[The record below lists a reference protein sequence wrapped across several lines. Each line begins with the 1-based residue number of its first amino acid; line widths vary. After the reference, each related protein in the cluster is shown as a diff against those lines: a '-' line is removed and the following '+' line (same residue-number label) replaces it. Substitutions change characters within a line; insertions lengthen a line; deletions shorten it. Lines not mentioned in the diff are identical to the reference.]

1 MNFQAKG
8 RGAIS
13 TVRVESAPGKPYPS
27 RTKLWH
33 RRWSGCESSR
43 AILFHALVF
52 IAAFLLIF
60 SRRPDAI
67 LNPQFFAED
76 GQRWFADAYHFGLR
90 SLLIPDEA
98 GGYLHTAP
106 RLAALLSLLFPFRWA
121 PLAMNLCAITIQILP
136 VNIFLS
142 SRFSKIGLS
151 LRLAASLLY
160 LALPNSYEIDANATT
175 IQWHLALL
183 ACLVLLA
190 QPAANWNWR
199 FFDAIVLMLTSIESP
214 MGVLLVPVAGAM
226 WWVRRNKQ
234 AATLLVLLLPGATAQ
249 TAVLLLSRARRLA
262 PLGASLERLNSIV
275 ARQVFLGSLLG
286 KKAVLHFLLRHSAN
300 VATVVETIATVVGIL
315 TLVYVLRRA
324 PAELKIFVLFAF
336 AVLAM
341 GLTHPMPGMSNQPA
355 WELMRFPGTGNR
367 YYFLPSL
374 AFLASLYWIVFGAG
388 SRKARW
394 LAGAVLLLLPI
405 GIIEDWRYPAFKDL
419 HFREYAARF
428 EAAPSGTMMTIPIN
442 PVGAANWKME
452 LTKR

>member
-1 MNFQAKG
+1 M
-8 RGAIS
+8 GAEFS
-13 TVRVESAPGKPYPS
+13 SQKWTDLLGTR
-27 RTKLWH
+27 LWN
-33 RRWSGCESSR
+33 RLSGWEPSR
-43 AILFHALVF
+43 AIWFHALVF
-52 IAAFLLIF
+52 VAAFLLIF

-76 GQRWFADAYHFGLR
+76 GQRWFADAYRFGLR
-90 SLLIPDEA
+90 SLLIPDEV

-136 VNIFLS
+136 INIFLS
-142 SRFSKIGLS
+142 ARFSQIGLPA
-151 LRLAASLLY
+151 RIAASFLY
-160 LALPNSYEIDANATT
+160 LALPNTYEINANATT

-183 ACLVLLA
+183 ACLVLFA
-190 QPAANWNWR
+190 QPAMDWGWR
-199 FFDAIVLMLTSIESP
+199 FFDAIVLILTSIESP
-214 MGVLLVPVAGAM
+214 MGILLVPVAGAM
-226 WWVRRNKQ
+226 WWLRRDKQ
-234 AATLLVLLLPGATAQ
+234 SATLLVLLLPGAMVQ
-249 TAVLLLSRARRLA
+249 AVVVLLSRARRLA
-262 PLGASLERLNSIV
+262 PLGAGLERLNSIV

-286 KKAVLHFLLRHSAN
+286 KKTVLHFLLRHSAD
-300 VATVVETIATVVGIL
+300 VSCVVETIGTVVGIV

-324 PAELKIFVLFAF
+324 PAELKIFVVFAF

-374 AFLASLYWIVFGAG
+374 AFLASLYWIAFFAG

-394 LAGAVLLLLPI
+394 MAGPVLFLLPI

-419 HFREYAARF
+419 HFREYAERF
-428 EAAPSGTMMTIPIN
+428 EAAPSGTTMSIPIN
-442 PVGAANWKME
+442 PAGATNWTMD
-452 LTKR
+452 LTKK